1 MLNNPKF
8 WIGLRSFINV
18 VLIVYMLAPLAVIF
32 IISFSS
38 AQYLTFPPPG
48 FSMQWYEKMFSNP
61 TWTKSLGTSLKI
73 MIPAAFFSTVLGT
86 AAALALSRMSGKWAT
101 VLRGL
106 LMAPLIVPV
115 IITAAAIF
123 GVFRIWGLYG
133 TLSGLIIAHVILTLP
148 YVLSTVSAA
157 LTLFDTRLEDAAA
170 NCGAPPW
177 TAFYRITL
185 PLISPAV
192 LSGLLFAMVISFDEL
207 IVSLFLSTP
216 QVRPVTVQ
224 MWSNIKGDTDP
235 TIAAIATVLFLFS
248 LLALLLDGLA
258 RRRSEPPLV
267 YRSQKS
273 TETRRMTNGNSGNR
287 FTPEIRARAVCL
299 VLENE
304 ADYTSRT
311 QAVLSIAKKIGC
323 NGDTLRVWVRN
334 HEIEIGLRNGVT
346 QAERD
351 ELKILQRE
359 NKELRQANDIL
370 RKASAFFAAAELD
383 RLRKK

>member
-1 MLNNPKF
+1 
-8 WIGLRSFINV
+8 
-18 VLIVYMLAPLAVIF
+18 
-32 IISFSS
+32 
-38 AQYLTFPPPG
+38 
-48 FSMQWYEKMFSNP
+48 MFLKTSIYAA
-61 TWTKSLGTSLKI
+61 SVQLG
-73 MIPAAFFSTVLGT
+73 PA
-86 AAALALSRMSGKWAT
+86 
-101 VLRGL
+101 
-106 LMAPLIVPV
+106 
-115 IITAAAIF
+115 
-123 GVFRIWGLYG
+123 GVFER
-133 TLSGLIIAHVILTLP
+133 H
-148 YVLSTVSAA
+148 VLSKD
-157 LTLFDTRLEDAAA
+157 LTAMFKTFVAKRPPKHSQLKRL
-170 NCGAPPW
+170 
-177 TAFYRITL
+177 T
-185 PLISPAV
+185 
-192 LSGLLFAMVISFDEL
+192 DE
-207 IVSLFLSTP
+207 VKRMT
-216 QVRPVTVQ
+216 
-224 MWSNIKGDTDP
+224 
-235 TIAAIATVLFLFS
+235 
-248 LLALLLDGLA
+248 
-258 RRRSEPPLV
+258 EPPLV

>member
-1 MLNNPKF
+1 MAKE
-8 WIGLRSFINV
+8 
-18 VLIVYMLAPLAVIF
+18 IVF
-32 IISFSS
+32 
-38 AQYLTFPPPG
+38 
-48 FSMQWYEKMFSNP
+48 
-61 TWTKSLGTSLKI
+61 
-73 MIPAAFFSTVLGT
+73 IPA
-86 AAALALSRMSGKWAT
+86 
-101 VLRGL
+101 
-106 LMAPLIVPV
+106 LI
-115 IITAAAIF
+115 
-123 GVFRIWGLYG
+123 
-133 TLSGLIIAHVILTLP
+133 
-148 YVLSTVSAA
+148 
-157 LTLFDTRLEDAAA
+157 
-170 NCGAPPW
+170 
-177 TAFYRITL
+177 
-185 PLISPAV
+185 
-192 LSGLLFAMVISFDEL
+192 
-207 IVSLFLSTP
+207 
-216 QVRPVTVQ
+216 
-224 MWSNIKGDTDP
+224 
-235 TIAAIATVLFLFS
+235 
-248 LLALLLDGLA
+248 LLALIAMLQRGRMSREGDP
-258 RRRSEPPLV
+258 EPPLV

>member
-1 MLNNPKF
+1 
-8 WIGLRSFINV
+8 
-18 VLIVYMLAPLAVIF
+18 
-32 IISFSS
+32 
-38 AQYLTFPPPG
+38 
-48 FSMQWYEKMFSNP
+48 MFA
-61 TWTKSLGTSLKI
+61 G
-73 MIPAAFFSTVLGT
+73 
-86 AAALALSRMSGKWAT
+86 ALALQDGNLKSVEFPTDAGRAHRMAQHLQALAQVLQAT
-101 VLRGL
+101 EGHVADGDMGL
-106 LMAPLIVPV
+106 YPPRRPVIDGSDFQVMLVGAEAGFDQPELVILGDGRLGCEIVP
-115 IITAAAIF
+115 AMNDD
-123 GVFRIWGLYG
+123 GVQP
-133 TLSGLIIAHVILTLP
+133 V
-148 YVLSTVSAA
+148 
-157 LTLFDTRLEDAAA
+157 
-170 NCGAPPW
+170 
-177 TAFYRITL
+177 
-185 PLISPAV
+185 PL
-192 LSGLLFAMVISFDEL
+192 GF
-207 IVSLFLSTP
+207 
-216 QVRPVTVQ
+216 
-224 MWSNIKGDTDP
+224 
-235 TIAAIATVLFLFS
+235 
-248 LLALLLDGLA
+248 
-258 RRRSEPPLV
+258 EPPLV